1 MQKRKRDVSCYPG
14 SLRRERRKGAGKR
27 KTAVDTKATQ
37 PIVDTSRLIV
47 IKWVDAVSDGGWEE
61 HEKPDIH
68 EVTTAGY
75 IVSENKD
82 AICIASTV
90 SGTFTNARMH
100 IPKAWIKSRKVIKVE
115 APVSKSKRKKVT
127 AVGTGSDTTAL
138 SSAESR

>member
-1 MQKRKRDVSCYPG
+1 M
-14 SLRRERRKGAGKR
+14 
-27 KTAVDTKATQ
+27 DTKAAQ
-37 PIVDTSRLIV
+37 PIVDTSKLIV

-75 IVSENKD
+75 IVSENND

>member
-1 MQKRKRDVSCYPG
+1 M
-14 SLRRERRKGAGKR
+14 
-27 KTAVDTKATQ
+27 
-37 PIVDTSRLIV
+37 DTSRLIV

-75 IVSENKD
+75 VVSENKD
-82 AICIASTV
+82 AVCIASTV

-127 AVGTGSDTTAL
+127 AVGTGSDTITL
-138 SSAESR
+138 SSTDFR

>member
-14 SLRRERRKGAGKR
+14 SLRRERREGAGKR
-27 KTAVDTKATQ
+27 KTTVDTKAAQ

-100 IPKAWIKSRKVIKVE
+100 IPKAWIKSRKVIKLE
-115 APVSKSKRKKVT
+115 TPVSKSKRKKVT
-127 AVGTGSDTTAL
+127 AVGSGSDTPSL
-138 SSAESR
+138 SYSDH